1 MPGKWYSNSYFYC
14 TLILSKEG
22 VMWTFSKSRV
32 IIISGMVGVMI
43 IKLIMGNKKENDVIL
58 KKKGRSTTFI
68 TKGDNMELTSDFMS
82 DYDDK

>member
-1 MPGKWYSNSYFYC
+1 
-14 TLILSKEG
+14 
-22 VMWTFSKSRV
+22 MWTFSKSRV

>member
-1 MPGKWYSNSYFYC
+1 
-14 TLILSKEG
+14 
-22 VMWTFSKSRV
+22 MWTFSKSRV

-68 TKGDNMELTSDFMS
+68 TKGDNMELTNDFMS
-82 DYDDK
+82 DYDEK